1 MRRNYSDP
9 STLEKCP
16 ECKLFKS
23 ICICGDIVKFDLK
36 TRITLLTHVKEVK
49 KSTNTGKIAH
59 LMLTNCVMPVLGL
72 MDRPLERS
80 DLLFDEY
87 ENFVLFPYASNVLDK
102 EFISDLNKPLNLIV
116 PDGNYNQAVKMTKS
130 HLLEGI
136 RRVKLPSGQKSSY
149 ELRSMKDTEKIS
161 TIEAIIYA
169 IEIIE
174 SPHAA
179 DEMRRVFLKMVQYF
193 KSKIGML

>member
-1 MRRNYSDP
+1 MTHRQYKA
-9 STLEKCP
+9 EKCP
-16 ECKLFKS
+16 VCRLFRS

-36 TRITLLTHVKEVK
+36 TRITLLTHIKEVS

-59 LMLTNCVMPVLGL
+59 LMLSNCVMPVLGL

-80 DLLFDEY
+80 DILFDEY
-87 ENFVLFPYASNVLDK
+87 ENIVLFPYASNVLDK
-102 EFISDLNKPLNLIV
+102 DFISKVTKPVNLIV

-130 HLLEGI
+130 HLLEGV

-161 TIEAIIYA
+161 TIEAVIYA
-169 IEIIE
+169 VEIIE
-174 SPHAA
+174 SPEAA
-179 DEMRRVFLKMVQYF
+179 SEMRRVFLNMVKDF
-193 KSKIGML
+193 KTKIGML